1 MGNNAMTSTQKST
14 PAKSAERALVL
25 TKAVVR
31 AGDALGLKSA
41 ELANVIGVSPA
52 TMSRMRNG
60 EYVLEEGGK
69 AFELSALLVRFF
81 RSLDAIAGGDKT
93 VRAAWLRNENI
104 ALGGV
109 PAKLIQTV
117 AGLTDGLAYL
127 DARRAPI

>member
-1 MGNNAMTSTQKST
+1 MIPAQKSN
-14 PAKSAERALVL
+14 PGKSAERAQVL

-31 AGDALGLKSA
+31 AGDALGLKSL
-41 ELANVIGVSPA
+41 ELANIIGVSPA

-60 EYVLEEGGK
+60 DYTLEEGGK
-69 AFELSALLVRFF
+69 AFELSALLVRYF
-81 RSLDAIAGGDKT
+81 RSLDAIAGGDKA
-93 VRAAWLRNENI
+93 VRAAWLRSENL

-109 PAKLIQTV
+109 PAELIQTV